1 MKTIIGIAAILALA
15 GCASSGASQSGFPD
29 VSRAHPA
36 GGTYVNLDGLRQY
49 SEGMSKDQL
58 YRLLGTPHFSEGM
71 WGVRQ
76 WNYVFNLRPS
86 LGAAPLTCQFQV
98 HFDAAGMATG
108 HAWQPTSCGAL
119 LQPPPAAPSPPPPAP
134 LSKAPLRLSADA
146 LFAFDSAQLSSG
158 GHQSL
163 DNALEGKL
171 DGVRELTVVGYTDRI
186 GSAQYNL
193 DLSRQRAESVR
204 QYLIQRGVAAGSIQ
218 AEGRGMA
225 EPIVQ
230 CDQRQRQALLACLA
244 PNRRVEISGISES

>member
-1 MKTIIGIAAILALA
+1 M
-15 GCASSGASQSGFPD
+15 
-29 VSRAHPA
+29 
-36 GGTYVNLDGLRQY
+36 
-49 SEGMSKDQL
+49 
-58 YRLLGTPHFSEGM
+58 
-71 WGVRQ
+71 
-76 WNYVFNLRPS
+76 
-86 LGAAPLTCQFQV
+86 
-98 HFDAAGMATG
+98 
-108 HAWQPTSCGAL
+108 
-119 LQPPPAAPSPPPPAP
+119 
-134 LSKAPLRLSADA
+134 APLRLSADA

-163 DNALEGKL
+163 DSALEGKL

-204 QYLIQRGVAAGSIQ
+204 QYLIQRGVAASSIQ